1 MVTPKYNNYESIS
14 QVDEEENRTSN
25 EGQRRKS
32 LASWLWKLFLVTVW
46 VACIVFGLYT
56 LCFYVRVIAM
66 NKIEYWDL
74 NHSGMYYKDRW
85 DSNSSL
91 SVHFICASY
100 IMLLGTFQFVPWIRR
115 KYQYRFH
122 RWNGRIL
129 ILTSLAGAL
138 GGIYYIAAVGV
149 SFEPRRQANVMN
161 MLFGVSVIVCA
172 VNMYY
177 CIAWKEDIDQHKL
190 WAYRFAGLFL
200 GNIFVRLYNVTF
212 RLICGSLPLWGS
224 TLLQYIF
231 FTPFLILATVIWK
244 TEYSSSNDDKNFPS
258 NLSLAFAIFGI
269 TWFVMAVVAQSLL
282 KWIPF
287 MIMDLQSYLN
297 NSQ

>member
-1 MVTPKYNNYESIS
+1 MLTPEYNNYESIAH
-14 QVDEEENRTSN
+14 VDEEENRTNN

-32 LASWLWKLFLVTVW
+32 LALWLWNFFLVIAW
-46 VACIVFGLYT
+46 VACIMFGLYT
-56 LCFYVRVIAM
+56 LFFYVRAIAI
-66 NKIEYWDL
+66 NRIEYWDL
-74 NHSGMYYKDRW
+74 NRSGMYYKDRW
-85 DSNSSL
+85 DSNFSL
-91 SVHFICASY
+91 GVHFICASY

-161 MLFGVSVIVCA
+161 MLFGASVIVCA

-177 CIAWKEDIDQHKL
+177 CIAWKKDIDRHKL

-231 FTPFLILATVIWK
+231 FIPFLILATAVWK
-244 TEYSSSNDDKNFPS
+244 SEQSSSDDDQKIPS
-258 NLSLAFAIFGI
+258 NPSLAFAILGI
-269 TWFVMAVVAQSLL
+269 TWFVIAVIAQSLL

-287 MIMDLQSYLN
+287 MIMDLQS
-297 NSQ
+297 